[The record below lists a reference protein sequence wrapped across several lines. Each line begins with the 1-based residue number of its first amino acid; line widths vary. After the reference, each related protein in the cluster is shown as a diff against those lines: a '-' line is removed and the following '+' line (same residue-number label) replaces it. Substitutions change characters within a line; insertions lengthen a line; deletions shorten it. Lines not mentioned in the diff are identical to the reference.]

1 MKEPMKDDP
10 LMTYLLYLKLSYFK
24 EHHLSLAKEAVE
36 KNWTQ
41 LDFLSRLAE
50 GETLR
55 RKDRATQRRIAA
67 ARFPILKTLEQFN
80 WTRPKKVNRPQ
91 VQNLFRLSFL
101 KERGNV
107 IFMGGVGLG
116 KTHLATALAY
126 EGCLC
131 GHTTLFTTAID
142 IVNTLG
148 AAQAVN
154 RLKSELKK
162 YLTPAILLVDE
173 LGYLP
178 IDKNGADLLFQVF
191 SERYETGSTIVT
203 TNQAYKNWAK
213 IFNNDATLTSAVLD
227 RLLHHAETIT
237 LEGKSYRMKDQIEE
251 P

>member
-1 MKEPMKDDP
+1 MNDDT
-10 LMTYLLYLKLSYFK
+10 LMTDLLSLKLSYFK
-24 EHHLSLAKEAVE
+24 EYHLSLAKEAVE
-36 KNWTQ
+36 KNWTP

-50 GETLR
+50 GESLR
-55 RKDRATQRRIAA
+55 RKDRATQRRIAE
-67 ARFPILKTLEQFN
+67 ARFPIIKTLEQFN
-80 WTRPKKVNRPQ
+80 WTWPKKINRPQ

-116 KTHLATALAY
+116 KTHLATALAH

-131 GHTTLFTTAID
+131 GHTTLCTTAID
-142 IVNTLG
+142 IVNTLA
-148 AAQAVN
+148 AAQTAN
-154 RLKSELKK
+154 RLKPELKK
-162 YLTPAILLVDE
+162 YLSPAILLVDE

-178 IDKNGADLLFQVF
+178 IDKTGADLLFQVF
-191 SERYETGSTIVT
+191 SQRYETGSTIVT
-203 TNQAYKNWAK
+203 TNQAYKNWAR

-227 RLLHHAETIT
+227 RLLHHAETVT

>member
-1 MKEPMKDDP
+1 MKDEP

-24 EHHLSLAKEAVE
+24 EHHLSLAKEAGE

-55 RKDRATQRRIAA
+55 RKDRATQRRIQA
-67 ARFPILKTLEQFN
+67 ARFPIIKTLEDFN
-80 WTRPKKVNRPQ
+80 WTWPKKINRPQ

-101 KERGNV
+101 KDRTNV

-116 KTHLATALAY
+116 KTHLATALTY
-126 EGCLC
+126 EGCLG
-131 GHTTLFTTAID
+131 GHNTLFTTAID
-142 IVNTLG
+142 IVNTLA
-148 AAQAVN
+148 AAQATN

-162 YLTPAILLVDE
+162 YLSPAILLVDE

-178 IDKNGADLLFQVF
+178 IDKTGADLLFQVL
-191 SERYETGSTIVT
+191 SQRYETGSTIVT

-213 IFNNDATLTSAVLD
+213 MFNNDATLTSAVLD

>member
-1 MKEPMKDDP
+1 MKDD
-10 LMTYLLYLKLSYFK
+10 LLVTQLLYLKLSFFREY
-24 EHHLSLAKEAVE
+24 HQSLAKEATE

-41 LDFLSRLAE
+41 LDFLSRLVE

-55 RKDRATQRRIAA
+55 RKDRATQRRLQA

-80 WTRPKKVNRPQ
+80 WTWPKKINRAQ

-101 KERGNV
+101 KDKANV
-107 IFMGGVGLG
+107 IFMGGAGLG
-116 KTHLATALAY
+116 KNHLATALAY
-126 EGCLC
+126 EGCLA
-131 GHTTLFTTAID
+131 GHTVLFTTAID
-142 IVNTLG
+142 IVNTLA
-148 AAQAVN
+148 AAQSTH

-162 YLTPAILLVDE
+162 YLSPSIVLIDE

-178 IDKNGADLLFQVF
+178 IDKTGADLLFQVF
-191 SERYETGSTIVT
+191 SQRYETGSTLVT

-237 LEGKSYRMKDQIEE
+237 IEGKSYRMKDQIQE

>member
-1 MKEPMKDDP
+1 MKDEP

-55 RKDRATQRRIAA
+55 RKDRTIQRRIQA
-67 ARFPILKTLEQFN
+67 ARFPIIKTLEQFN
-80 WTRPKKVNRPQ
+80 WTWPKKINRLQ

-101 KERGNV
+101 KEKGNV

-116 KTHLATALAY
+116 KSHLATALAY
-126 EGCLC
+126 EGCLS

-142 IVNTLG
+142 IVNTLA
-148 AAQAVN
+148 AAQVAN

-162 YLTPAILLVDE
+162 YLSPAILLMDE

-178 IDKNGADLLFQVF
+178 IDKTGADLLFQVL
-191 SERYETGSTIVT
+191 SQRYENGSTIVT
-203 TNQAYKNWAK
+203 TNQAYKNWPK
-213 IFNNDATLTSAVLD
+213 MFNNDATLTSAVLD

>member
-1 MKEPMKDDP
+1 MKDDA
-10 LMTYLLYLKLSYFK
+10 LMTCLLYLKLAYFK
-24 EHHLSLAKEAVE
+24 EHHLSLAKEAAE

-67 ARFPILKTLEQFN
+67 ARFPVLKTLEQFN
-80 WTRPKKVNRPQ
+80 WTWPKKINRPQ

-101 KERGNV
+101 KEKGNV

-131 GHTTLFTTAID
+131 GHTTCFTTAID
-142 IVNTLG
+142 IVNTLA
-148 AAQAVN
+148 AAQTAN

-162 YLTPAILLVDE
+162 YLSPAILLVDE

-178 IDKNGADLLFQVF
+178 IDKAGADLLFQVF
-191 SERYETGSTIVT
+191 SQRYEIGSTIVT
-203 TNQAYKNWAK
+203 TNQAYKNWARL
-213 IFNNDATLTSAVLD
+213 FNNDATLTSAVLD